1 MVELARRFSSAL
13 CYLNAKNRLNWAAIF
28 NRVADHCVISETHK
42 ELKRVTLICLLCP
55 MLVII
60 QFRKYHIWNEKK
72 R

>member
-1 MVELARRFSSAL
+1 MKMIMVVR
-13 CYLNAKNRLNWAAIF
+13 AKNI
-28 NRVADHCVISETHK
+28 VAQKVSTLSQLYLTNSVVLPVPETHK
-42 ELKRVTLICLLCP
+42 GLKHVTLICLLCP

>member
-1 MVELARRFSSAL
+1 MKMIMVVR
-13 CYLNAKNRLNWAAIF
+13 AKNIVLEKVSTLSQHYLTNSL
-28 NRVADHCVISETHK
+28 VLPVPETRK
-42 ELKRVTLICLLCP
+42 GLKRVTLICLLCL